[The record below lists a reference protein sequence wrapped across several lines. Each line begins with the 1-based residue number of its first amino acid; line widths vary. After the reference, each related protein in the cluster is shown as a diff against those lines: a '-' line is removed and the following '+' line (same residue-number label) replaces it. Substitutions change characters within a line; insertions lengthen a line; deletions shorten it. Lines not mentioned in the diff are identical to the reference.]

1 MSSDR
6 EKLATE
12 MECLYRLIKSHSSVS
27 IQDIMR
33 LSGLSQK
40 RVRYHLS
47 FFRWYGVANNS
58 EMEEQNTS
66 KEDFFMV
73 TNANIEFVEGSFP
86 TVSDFFFNACVEIF
100 SWNGDD

>member
-1 MSSDR
+1 
-6 EKLATE
+6 
-12 MECLYRLIKSHSSVS
+12 
-27 IQDIMR
+27 
-33 LSGLSQK
+33 
-40 RVRYHLS
+40 
-47 FFRWYGVANNS
+47 
-58 EMEEQNTS
+58 MEEQNTS